1 MVVPSSCPACK
12 AASAGL
18 NHFALVRRALDWAV
32 SAKLFARLR
41 CHGNTRWSAPALV
54 SLALL
59 WVWSDQATL
68 TGAFTQAREAAEQ
81 MFGGVALTTYPGLTA
96 ALRTW
101 SKTLVPLVAVA
112 LRRRMRQV
120 AGGSWRIGRWL
131 ALAIDGTRISVPRTT
146 SNEKAFAA
154 AHFGQGKTARSGRS
168 RKHRDRR
175 SKPLGEPVR
184 PQLWLTLLWHVSL
197 RLPWAWKSGPST
209 DHERGHFQELLAT
222 EKFPKN
228 TLFCGDA
235 GFVGYALW
243 QAIHAAGHALVIRVG
258 ANVRLLRGLGRL
270 RDGLVYC
277 WPGHA
282 ERQGQPPLILRLVTL
297 QGPRAPIY
305 LVTNVLEEKELS
317 DAQVCELY
325 RQRWGVE
332 VQIRA
337 LKQTFG
343 RRTLRSRTAEHA
355 RIELDW
361 SLLGLWLV
369 QLLAVKEQVRL
380 GQPPQRSSV
389 ALALRVVREMLRR
402 GGEPAPA
409 TTLWRQRLAQAQVDA
424 YPRRASKR
432 ARYRRKYKDRP
443 STKPPRLIPANA
455 RQRAAFQNLQRQA
468 A

>member
-1 MVVPSSCPACK
+1 MRK
-12 AASAGL
+12 ALS
-18 NHFALVRRALDWAV
+18 WAV

-54 SLALL
+54 SLATL

-68 TGAFTQAREAAEQ
+68 SGAFAQARDAAER
-81 MFGGVALTTYPGLTA
+81 MLGSAALTTYPGLTA

-101 SKTLVPLVAVA
+101 SAVLVPLLARA

-120 AGGSWRIGRWL
+120 ARGSWRIGRWL
-131 ALAIDGTRISVPRTT
+131 VLAIDGTRISVPRTA

-154 AHFGQGKTARSGRS
+154 PHFGRGKTARSGRS
-168 RKHRDRR
+168 RKHRRRR

-184 PQLWLTLLWHVSL
+184 PQLWLTLLWHVGL
-197 RLPWAWKSGPST
+197 RLPWQWKSGPST
-209 DHERGHFQELLAT
+209 DHERGHFQDLLHT
-222 EKFPKN
+222 EKFAKN

-235 GFVGYALW
+235 GFVGFELW
-243 QAIHAAGHALVIRVG
+243 QAIQTAGHAFVIRVG

-270 RDGLVYC
+270 CDGLVCC

-282 ERQGQPPLILRLVTL
+282 ERDGQPPLVLRLVTL
-297 QGPRAPIY
+297 QGPRSLIY
-305 LVTNVLEEKELS
+305 LVTNVLEERDLA
-317 DAQVCELY
+317 DAQVCALY

-332 VQIRA
+332 VQLRA
-337 LKQTFG
+337 LKQTFC
-343 RRTLRSRTAEHA
+343 RRTLRSRSAANA

-361 SLLGLWLV
+361 SLVGLWLV
-369 QLLAVKEQVRL
+369 QLLAVKEQLRL

-389 ALALRVVREMLRR
+389 ALALTVIREMLRR
-402 GGEPAPA
+402 GREPVPA
-409 TTLWRQRLAQAQVDA
+409 ATLWRERLGQAQVDN
-424 YPRRASKR
+424 YPRRGSKR

-455 RQRAAFQNLQRQA
+455 RQRAAFRNLQHQA